1 MRRFANKVGTL
12 MAALA
17 LVITTVSVNSACI
30 FYMHQPE
37 VPEEAKK
44 LRKF

>member
-1 MRRFANKVGTL
+1 MKNFFKKYGSW

-17 LVITTVSVNSACI
+17 MVVTTMSVNSACI
-30 FYMHQPE
+30 FYMHQSE
-37 VPEEAKK
+37 VPQAAKK